1 MSHKVEGKFVL
12 SRVDPIAISFLS
24 DLPHESQ
31 NFCRQFP
38 ISDELSNRTW
48 NDSNYDNWTR
58 FKINLYLLRWDD
70 NLINCTHI
78 SRVPR
83 EEEEKKKKKKEKR
96 QRCSRLLEREVVFN
110 WFRGK
115 FNLQALTEDWNSKI
129 HPHFNPRPT
138 RINRVRV
145 GTWLIRVNEKR
156 RYLFFSSSF
165 TQKYAT
171 RRNFERLVSRV
182 LQLRSKSN
190 YARISFQAAIDQK
203 YSDISVVYR
212 RKNDRVS
219 KTMCRGKIRERKKKK
234 EEVSW
239 KYFKF

>member
-1 MSHKVEGKFVL
+1 M
-12 SRVDPIAISFLS
+12 
-24 DLPHESQ
+24 
-31 NFCRQFP
+31 
-38 ISDELSNRTW
+38 
-48 NDSNYDNWTR
+48 
-58 FKINLYLLRWDD
+58 LRWDD

-156 RYLFFSSSF
+156 RYLFFF
-165 TQKYAT
+165 FFFYTKVCNAEEFWKA
-171 RRNFERLVSRV
+171 RFESVAITIKE
-182 LQLRSKSN
+182 QLRENLFSGRNRSKIFR
-190 YARISFQAAIDQK
+190 YISRLSEKKRSCFE
-203 YSDISVVYR
+203 
-212 RKNDRVS
+212 ND
-219 KTMCRGKIRERKKKK
+219 
-234 EEVSW
+234 VSW
-239 KYFKF
+239 KNTWTEKKEGGSKLEIF